1 MYNLKPMSIPE
12 RDRLIELYFYMFIN
26 YLLERYNRSV
36 IIYDII
42 ETLADLFGCNITQI
56 RNLVQGINTGASA
69 IIPDKEELGVL
80 LYKSG
85 LSVRKI
91 RKLTK
96 IHPQTLY
103 RLIKIYKRD
112 GQLEFIPR
120 LDEEVFL
127 QVKDFMIKLDE
138 IMRWKQ

>member
-1 MYNLKPMSIPE
+1 MSFPE
-12 RDRLIELYFYMFIN
+12 KDRLIEIDFYMFIS
-26 YLLERYNRSV
+26 YLLEKYNQSV

-42 ETLADLFGCNITQI
+42 DTLANLFGCNITQI
-56 RNLVQGINTGASA
+56 RSLVQGINGNVSA
-69 IIPDKEELGVL
+69 IIPDREELGIL

-91 RKLTK
+91 RKATK

-103 RLIKIYKRD
+103 RIIETYKRD
-112 GQLEFIPR
+112 GQLEFTPR

-127 QVKDFMIKLDE
+127 QVKDFMEKLEE
-138 IMRWKQ
+138 ITRWK

>member
-1 MYNLKPMSIPE
+1 MYNLKPLSIPE
-12 RDRLIELYFYMFIN
+12 RDRLIELNFYMFIN
-26 YLLERYNRSV
+26 YLLEKYNQSV

-42 ETLADLFGCNITQI
+42 DTLANLFGCNITQI
-56 RNLVQGINTGASA
+56 RSLVQGINTGTSA
-69 IIPDKEELGVL
+69 IIPDKEELGIL

-91 RKLTK
+91 RNLTK

-103 RLIKIYKRD
+103 RLIETYKRN
-112 GQLEFIPR
+112 GQLEFTPR
-120 LDEEVFL
+120 LDEEIFL

-138 IMRWKQ
+138 IMRWK

>member
-1 MYNLKPMSIPE
+1 MYSLKPMSFPE
-12 RDRLIELYFYMFIN
+12 KDRLIEIDFYMFIS
-26 YLLERYNRSV
+26 YLLEKYNQSV

-42 ETLADLFGCNITQI
+42 DTLANLFGCNITQI
-56 RNLVQGINTGASA
+56 RSLVQGINGNVSA
-69 IIPDKEELGVL
+69 IIPDREELGIL

-91 RKLTK
+91 RKATK

-103 RLIKIYKRD
+103 RIIETYKRD
-112 GQLEFIPR
+112 GQLEFTPR

-127 QVKDFMIKLDE
+127 QVKDFMEKLEE
-138 IMRWKQ
+138 ITRWK

>member
-1 MYNLKPMSIPE
+1 MYNLKPISIPE
-12 RDRLIELYFYMFIN
+12 QDRLIELDFYMFIS
-26 YLLERYNRSV
+26 YLLDKYNQSV

-42 ETLADLFGCNITQI
+42 DTLANLFGCNITQI
-56 RNLVQGINTGASA
+56 RSLVQGINAGTSA
-69 IIPDKEELGVL
+69 IIPDREELGVL

-91 RKLTK
+91 RKSTK

-103 RLIKIYKRD
+103 RLIETYKRG
-112 GQLEFIPR
+112 GQLEFTPR
-120 LDEEVFL
+120 LDEEIFL

-138 IMRWKQ
+138 IMRWK

>member
-1 MYNLKPMSIPE
+1 MYNLKPISIPE
-12 RDRLIELYFYMFIN
+12 QDRLIELDFYMFIS
-26 YLLERYNRSV
+26 YLLDKYNQSV

-42 ETLADLFGCNITQI
+42 DTLANLFGCNITQI
-56 RNLVQGINTGASA
+56 RSLVQGINAGTSA
-69 IIPDKEELGVL
+69 IIPDREELGVL

-91 RKLTK
+91 RKSTK

-103 RLIKIYKRD
+103 RLIETYKRN
-112 GQLEFIPR
+112 GQLEFTPR
-120 LDEEVFL
+120 LDEEIFL

-138 IMRWKQ
+138 IMRWK

>member
-1 MYNLKPMSIPE
+1 MYNLKPLSFPE
-12 RDRLIELYFYMFIN
+12 KDRLIEIDFYMFIS
-26 YLLERYNRSV
+26 YLLEKYNQSV

-42 ETLADLFGCNITQI
+42 DTLANLFGCNITQI
-56 RNLVQGINTGASA
+56 RSLVQGINGNVSA
-69 IIPDKEELGVL
+69 IIPDREELGIL

-91 RKLTK
+91 RKATK

-103 RLIKIYKRD
+103 RIIETYKRD
-112 GQLEFIPR
+112 GQLEFTPR

-127 QVKDFMIKLDE
+127 QVKDFMEKLEE
-138 IMRWKQ
+138 ITRWK

>member
-1 MYNLKPMSIPE
+1 MYSLKPMSFPE
-12 RDRLIELYFYMFIN
+12 KDRLIEIDFYMFIS
-26 YLLERYNRSV
+26 YLLEKYNQSK

-42 ETLADLFGCNITQI
+42 DTLADLFGCNITQI
-56 RNLVQGINTGASA
+56 RSLMQGINGNTSA
-69 IIPDKEELGVL
+69 IIPDREELGVL

-91 RKLTK
+91 RKATK

-103 RLIKIYKRD
+103 RIIETYKRD
-112 GQLEFIPR
+112 GQLEFTPR

-127 QVKDFMIKLDE
+127 QVKDFMEKLEE
-138 IMRWKQ
+138 ITRWK

>member
-1 MYNLKPMSIPE
+1 MYSLKPVSFPE
-12 RDRLIELYFYMFIN
+12 KDRLIEIDFYMFIS
-26 YLLERYNRSV
+26 YLLEKYNQSV

-42 ETLADLFGCNITQI
+42 DALADLFGCNITQI
-56 RNLVQGINTGASA
+56 RSLVQGINGNVSA
-69 IIPDKEELGVL
+69 VIPDKEELGVL

-91 RKLTK
+91 RKATK

-103 RLIKIYKRD
+103 RIIETYKRD
-112 GQLEFIPR
+112 GQLEFTPR

-127 QVKDFMIKLDE
+127 QVKNFMEKLEE
-138 IMRWKQ
+138 ITRWK

>member
-1 MYNLKPMSIPE
+1 MYSLKPLSFPE
-12 RDRLIELYFYMFIN
+12 KDRLIEIDFYMFIS
-26 YLLERYNRSV
+26 YLLEKYNQSV

-42 ETLADLFGCNITQI
+42 DTLANLFGCNITQI
-56 RNLVQGINTGASA
+56 RSLVQGINGNVSA
-69 IIPDKEELGVL
+69 IIPDREELGVL

-91 RKLTK
+91 RKATK

-103 RLIKIYKRD
+103 RIIETYKRD
-112 GQLEFIPR
+112 GQLEFTPR

-127 QVKDFMIKLDE
+127 QVKDFMEKLEE
-138 IMRWKQ
+138 ITRWK

>member
-1 MYNLKPMSIPE
+1 MYNLKPISIPE
-12 RDRLIELYFYMFIN
+12 QDRLIELDFYMFIS
-26 YLLERYNRSV
+26 YLLDKYNQSV

-42 ETLADLFGCNITQI
+42 DTLANLFGCNITQI
-56 RNLVQGINTGASA
+56 RSLVQGINAGTSA
-69 IIPDKEELGVL
+69 IIPDREELGVL

-91 RKLTK
+91 RKSTK

-103 RLIKIYKRD
+103 RLIETYKRD
-112 GQLEFIPR
+112 GQLEFTPR
-120 LDEEVFL
+120 LDEEIFL

-138 IMRWKQ
+138 ITRWK

>member
-1 MYNLKPMSIPE
+1 MYSLKPMSFPE
-12 RDRLIELYFYMFIN
+12 KDRLIEIDFYMFIS
-26 YLLERYNRSV
+26 YLLEKYNQSV

-42 ETLADLFGCNITQI
+42 DTLANLFGCNITQI
-56 RNLVQGINTGASA
+56 RSLVQGINGNVSA
-69 IIPDKEELGVL
+69 IIPDREELGVL

-91 RKLTK
+91 RKATK

-103 RLIKIYKRD
+103 RIIETYKRD
-112 GQLEFIPR
+112 GQLEFTPR

-127 QVKDFMIKLDE
+127 QVKDFMEKLEE
-138 IMRWKQ
+138 ITRWK

>member
-1 MYNLKPMSIPE
+1 MYSLKPMSFPE
-12 RDRLIELYFYMFIN
+12 KDRLIEIDFYMFIS
-26 YLLERYNRSV
+26 YLLEKYNQSK

-42 ETLADLFGCNITQI
+42 DTLADLFGCNITQI
-56 RNLVQGINTGASA
+56 RSLMQGINGNVSA
-69 IIPDKEELGVL
+69 IIPDREELGVL

-91 RKLTK
+91 RKATK

-103 RLIKIYKRD
+103 RIIETYKRD
-112 GQLEFIPR
+112 GQLEFTPR

-127 QVKDFMIKLDE
+127 QVKAFMEKLEE
-138 IMRWKQ
+138 ITRWK

>member
-1 MYNLKPMSIPE
+1 MYNLKPISIPE
-12 RDRLIELYFYMFIN
+12 QDRLIELDFYMFIS
-26 YLLERYNRSV
+26 YLLEKYNQSV

-42 ETLADLFGCNITQI
+42 DTLANLFGCNITQI
-56 RNLVQGINTGASA
+56 RSLVQGINAGTSA
-69 IIPDKEELGVL
+69 IIPDREELGVL

-91 RKLTK
+91 RKSTK

-103 RLIKIYKRD
+103 RLIETYKRD
-112 GQLEFIPR
+112 GQLEFTPR
-120 LDEEVFL
+120 LDEEIFL

-138 IMRWKQ
+138 IMRWK

>member
-1 MYNLKPMSIPE
+1 MYNLKPISIPE
-12 RDRLIELYFYMFIN
+12 QDRLIELDFYMFIS
-26 YLLERYNRSV
+26 YLLEKYNQSV

-42 ETLADLFGCNITQI
+42 DTLANLFGCNITQI
-56 RNLVQGINTGASA
+56 RSLVQGINAGTSA
-69 IIPDKEELGVL
+69 IIPDREELGVL

-91 RKLTK
+91 RKSTK

-103 RLIKIYKRD
+103 RLIETYKRN
-112 GQLEFIPR
+112 GQLEFTPR
-120 LDEEVFL
+120 LDEEIFL

-138 IMRWKQ
+138 IMRWK

>member
-1 MYNLKPMSIPE
+1 MYKLKPLSFPE
-12 RDRLIELYFYMFIN
+12 QDRLIELNFYMFIS
-26 YLLERYNRSV
+26 YLLEKYNQSV

-42 ETLADLFGCNITQI
+42 DTLANLFGCNITQLRSI
-56 RNLVQGINTGASA
+56 AQNINAGSAA
-69 IIPDKEELGVL
+69 IIPDKEELGIL

-85 LSVRKI
+85 MPIRHI

-103 RLIKIYKRD
+103 RTITTYKQR
-112 GQLEFIPR
+112 GQLEFTPR
-120 LDEEVFL
+120 LEEEIFL
-127 QVKDFMIKLDE
+127 QVKEFMTKLEE

>member
-1 MYNLKPMSIPE
+1 MYSLKPMSFPE
-12 RDRLIELYFYMFIN
+12 KDRLIEIDFYMFIS
-26 YLLERYNRSV
+26 YLLEKYNQSV

-42 ETLADLFGCNITQI
+42 DTLANLFGCNITQI
-56 RNLVQGINTGASA
+56 RSLVQGINGNVSA
-69 IIPDKEELGVL
+69 IIHDKEELGIL

-91 RKLTK
+91 RKATK

-103 RLIKIYKRD
+103 RIIETYKRD
-112 GQLEFIPR
+112 GQLEFTPR

-127 QVKDFMIKLDE
+127 QVKDFMEKLEE
-138 IMRWKQ
+138 ITRWK

>member
-1 MYNLKPMSIPE
+1 MYSLKPLSYPE
-12 RDRLIELYFYMFIN
+12 QDRLIELDFYMFIN
-26 YLLERYNRSV
+26 SLLEKYNQSV

-42 ETLADLFGCNITQI
+42 DTLANLFGCNITQLRSI
-56 RNLVQGINTGASA
+56 VQGINTSSSA

-91 RKLTK
+91 RKATK

-103 RLIKIYKRD
+103 RLIETYKRD
-112 GQLEFIPR
+112 GQLEFSPR

-127 QVKDFMIKLDE
+127 QVKTFMIKLED
-138 IMRWKQ
+138 IMGWKQ

>member
-1 MYNLKPMSIPE
+1 MYSLKPMSFPE
-12 RDRLIELYFYMFIN
+12 KDRLIEIDFYMFIS
-26 YLLERYNRSV
+26 YLLEKYNQSV

-42 ETLADLFGCNITQI
+42 DTLANLFGCNITQI
-56 RNLVQGINTGASA
+56 RSLVQGINGNVSA
-69 IIPDKEELGVL
+69 IIPDREELGVL

-91 RKLTK
+91 RKATK

-103 RLIKIYKRD
+103 RIIETYKRD
-112 GQLEFIPR
+112 GQLEFTPR

-127 QVKDFMIKLDE
+127 QVKDFMEKLED
-138 IMRWKQ
+138 ITRWK